1 MIVRKVS
8 RQALAHEPHLAWN
21 AYVEI
26 LAMAGYGDLDP
37 VQRVPH
43 LCFWYENEVQN
54 GGHLQYFENRG
65 TALLKETLYALRI
78 LGATQQ
84 QRVLEEAARVFL
96 NKPRSKIQ
104 TAEEFSRT
112 ALEGEFKRFD
122 SAYYSCKP
130 SMEKLLRAYLK
141 LHSKHFLEITE

>member
-1 MIVRKVS
+1 MIVRKIS
-8 RQALAHEPHLAWN
+8 RQALANEPYLVWN

-26 LAMAGYGDLDP
+26 LAMECYGDLDP

-54 GGHLQYFENRG
+54 GGHIQYFENRG
-65 TALLKETLYALRI
+65 TALLEETLSALRI

-96 NKPRSKIQ
+96 KKTRSKIQ
-104 TAEEFSRT
+104 TAEEFART
-112 ALEGEFKRFD
+112 ALEGEFKSFD
-122 SAYYSCKP
+122 SAYYSCEP
-130 SMEKLLRAYLK
+130 SMEKLLRAYLE
-141 LHSKHFLEITE
+141 LHPKHFIEITE